1 MARELLWVTAD
12 GRQYKLQEMETTHL
26 RNAIAR
32 IRRSVRTDQRGNIVG
47 WRLHYLKA
55 LVEEIERRGLKDD
68 TSLNPAR
75 LTNRFRNLDLN

>member
-1 MARELLWVTAD
+1 MAALLWTTAD
-12 GRQYKLQEMETTHL
+12 GRTIKIEDMETTHL

-32 IRRSVRTDQRGNIVG
+32 IRRSVRTDERGNIKG
-47 WRLHYLKA
+47 WRLHCLRQ
-55 LVEEIERRGLKDD
+55 LTDEIKRRGLKDD